1 MLSPRLL
8 KRRPVSILA
17 WAVAILLA
25 GAGLAT
31 QVPLEWVPSV
41 ELPEVRIGA
50 AWPGSSPRAVERY
63 VTAPIERAVQ
73 GVEGT
78 AGIESLSQEGRATV
92 TLQVDEGV
100 ALGPYVARVNERLA
114 LLRDE
119 LPDRVTPRLTKRIP
133 EALRDQQGFMTIQL
147 VGPQAPADLRRLADE
162 RVAPRLQ
169 SLAGVADLV
178 VRGGSREEV
187 LLMLDPGQLAA
198 YGIPVPAARQRLA
211 EATTGAVYGRL
222 RSRGHAT
229 LLLTPATSEVERL
242 QDLVVS
248 EPGEQPLVRL
258 RDVGTLERRP
268 APRRSISRIDGDPVV
283 TLTLDRAPG
292 SPMLGTA
299 RQVRARVDA
308 LDGSL
313 PDGTRLLVADDKSED
328 VRGQLRDLTWRGG
341 LGLALVVLVLLFL
354 LRSVRAVAITLF
366 SVAVALAVAVAC
378 MPVLGLTLNLLTIAG
393 LVLVFGL
400 LVDNA
405 VVMTEQ
411 VVLQRER
418 MRARIAPGVASSG
431 SLHTRA
437 SVEALRA
444 VGLPLVGG
452 TLTTMA
458 VMAPLVYLSGELRAL
473 FLPFGVLTALA
484 LGASLISAAVLV
496 PVCGRWLPPPAH
508 RVRGPRWLRAGLQM
522 PFRLAAR
529 APRGTLVALALLL
542 GTPLW
547 LLPETMDGPEEAGSE
562 STSRAVAHERWAD
575 LYNATLGRPA
585 VRELRDG
592 LDPALGGVV
601 RPFVQDTEFGET
613 YNFQAAP
620 EVYVRLGFPPGNPI
634 QRADSLLQVFE
645 QTALAS
651 ASVRRTLAR
660 IGERQAYLR
669 IQFTD
674 PSLDTAEPYIL
685 RERLIQ
691 RAVLLAGIDVS
702 VGGLLPQGYYSRS
715 GMGVSGFTV
724 IAYGPNYDDLAALG
738 ERFARVLKRGSRRVA
753 TVNTNAGRYGRQTP
767 RQVLR
772 VRYDADAQA
781 RAGVSPQQLTARLRP
796 VLATRFPDFYANL
809 DGRAQMPVRIAVAGA
824 DTLDIRTFADR
835 PLLVGD
841 STRVK
846 LGPVAARRVE
856 DVPSRIIR
864 ENQRYKRYLR
874 IDYRGPVR
882 MGRDYVESVLDGFAT
897 PPGYTLEF
905 RGGGFF
911 GEEGAGVA
919 WWIVLG
925 TVGLVFLVTA
935 AVLESWRLPL
945 VVLLSVPTAA
955 VGVAIGFLWADIAF
969 AEGAFIGT
977 VLLVGIAANDSILL
991 VGRYRQLQA
1000 RHPHRAAG
1008 LLARLA
1014 VRERLRPMW
1023 TTTLSTSVAM
1033 LPLIVFPQESDFWL
1047 GLAVTVTGGLLAA
1060 TLLAPLAS
1068 VALLREIGRADTG
1081 ITD

>member
-1 MLSPRLL
+1 MLSLRPLI
-8 KRRPVSILA
+8 RRPVSILA

-25 GAGLAT
+25 GVGLAI

-41 ELPEVRIGA
+41 ELPQVRIGA

-78 AGIESLSQEGRATV
+78 AGIESLSQEGRSTV

-119 LPDRVTPRLTKRIP
+119 LPDRVTPRLTKRVP

-162 RVAPRLQ
+162 QVAPRLQ
-169 SLAGVADLV
+169 SLAGVADVV
-178 VRGGSREEV
+178 VRGGSQAEV
-187 LLMLDPGQLAA
+187 LLTLDPGRLAA
-198 YGIPVPAARQRLA
+198 YGISVPVARQRLA
-211 EATTGAVYGRL
+211 EATTGAVYGRV
-222 RSRGHAT
+222 RSRGHTT

-248 EPGEQPLVRL
+248 APGEQPLVRL

-299 RQVRARVDA
+299 RQVRARIDT

-313 PDGTRLLVADDKSED
+313 PDGTHLRVADDKSED

-418 MRARIAPGVASSG
+418 MRARIASGVASSG
-431 SLHTRA
+431 SLHVRA

-484 LGASLISAAVLV
+484 LGASLISAVVLV
-496 PVCGRWLPPPAH
+496 PVCGRWLPPPAR
-508 RVRGPRWLRAGLQM
+508 RVRGPRWLRAGLQR
-522 PFRLAAR
+522 PFRLAAW

-547 LLPETMDGPEEAGSE
+547 LLPETMDGPEEAGSG
-562 STSRAVAHERWAD
+562 STSRTVAHERWAN
-575 LYNATLGRPA
+575 LYNTTLGRPG
-585 VRELRDG
+585 VRELRDWI
-592 LDPALGGVV
+592 DPALGGVV

-613 YNFQAAP
+613 YSFRATP

-669 IQFTD
+669 VRFTD
-674 PSLDTAEPYIL
+674 PSLDTAKPYIL

-724 IAYGPNYDDLAALG
+724 IAYGPNYDDLATLG

-753 TVNTNAGRYGRQTP
+753 TVNTNAGRYGRQTS

-796 VLATRFPDFYANL
+796 VLATRFPDLYADL
-809 DGRAQMPVRIAVAGA
+809 DGRAQMPVRVAVAGA
-824 DTLDIRTFADR
+824 DTLDIRAFADR

-864 ENQRYKRYLR
+864 ENQRYTRYLR

-969 AEGAFIGT
+969 ARRGRLHRHGA
-977 VLLVGIAANDSILL
+977 
-991 VGRYRQLQA
+991 
-1000 RHPHRAAG
+1000 PHRHRRQRLDLARRALPPAPGAAPPPGGRTPGAAG
-1008 LLARLA
+1008 RPRAPPTDVDDDALDVGGDASTDRLSAR
-1014 VRERLRPMW
+1014 E
-1023 TTTLSTSVAM
+1023 
-1033 LPLIVFPQESDFWL
+1033 
-1047 GLAVTVTGGLLAA
+1047 
-1060 TLLAPLAS
+1060 
-1068 VALLREIGRADTG
+1068 
-1081 ITD
+1081 

>member
-882 MGRDYVESVLDGFAT
+882 MGRDYVETVLDGFAT